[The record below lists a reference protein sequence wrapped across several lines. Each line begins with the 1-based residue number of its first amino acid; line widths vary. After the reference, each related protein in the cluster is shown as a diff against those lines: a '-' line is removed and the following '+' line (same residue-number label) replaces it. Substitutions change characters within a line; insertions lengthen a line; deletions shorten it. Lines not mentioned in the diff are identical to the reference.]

1 MKKLSLLLISKRTI
15 IQVAIALVL
24 YYAFTTYHLSLWWL
38 LLVGAT
44 VGIVF
49 GKVFCRWMCP
59 LGFLMET
66 MMGMSPDNK
75 LSQMYQY
82 HKIGC
87 PIAWVQ
93 GFLNRISFLKIRLNT
108 DTCKSC
114 GLCDKQCYIAT
125 LEPTKYSLY
134 KSDMQR
140 PGQSFSCS
148 KCLNCVAVCKNGS
161 LKYSYKK

>member
-1 MKKLSLLLISKRTI
+1 MKKFSLLLISKRTI
-15 IQVAIALVL
+15 IQVAIAVVL
-24 YYAFTTYHLSLWWL
+24 YYVFTTYHLSLWWL

-82 HKIGC
+82 HKVGC

-93 GFLNRISFLKIRLNT
+93 GFLNRMSFLKIRLNT

-114 GLCDKQCYIAT
+114 GICDEQCYIAI

-134 KSDMQR
+134 KPDM
-140 PGQSFSCS
+140 
-148 KCLNCVAVCKNGS
+148 
-161 LKYSYKK
+161 

>member
-1 MKKLSLLLISKRTI
+1 MKKFSRLLISKRTI
-15 IQVAIALVL
+15 IQVAIAVVL
-24 YYAFTTYHLSLWWL
+24 YYIFTTYHLSLWWL
-38 LLVGAT
+38 LLVGVT
-44 VGIVF
+44 VGLVF

-82 HKIGC
+82 HKVGC

-93 GFLNRISFLKIRLNT
+93 GFLNRMSYLKIRLNT

-114 GLCDKQCYIAT
+114 GICDKQCYIAT

-134 KSDMQR
+134 KPDLQR

-148 KCLNCVAVCKNGS
+148 KCLSCVTVCKNGS
-161 LKYSYKK
+161 LKYSFKK